1 MKGVI
6 LVKIQL
12 FEYGTLFITKDKH
25 YRIEI
30 AASKVLAER
39 AEDLKDLKEESPYF
53 FNLKEIKKERDRFV
67 LDYEIEN
74 EYQPLFT
81 SKKYSKVFRLALLNE
96 LLELDPLN
104 TFKEKALIHP
114 RNIFFKDLKT
124 LKILYRSN
132 QWLPYEDHL
141 EPLEQYKILILS
153 MFSRFTYEKYKRE
166 KENLLKKEK
175 DDFFFYVENA
185 ESVNDLKEL
194 IAKKLYQEETQHFF
208 DLENEKRKVKR
219 QKWIWAGICIG
230 ICVISFGL
238 SLILQQVA
246 TNKVQTVYAKELEKT
261 QQESKFY
268 KLLSEDKF
276 DEAIK
281 LLKETEGS
289 EEEIATLYFDKR
301 EYQKAIDL
309 DKNLIKP
316 TIEELYK
323 ADKKDVILELRADS
337 NYLDIEKKIIS
348 YDYSFLLSEQAFTE
362 DESQLL
368 RMGRAFVEN
377 GDLTDAKDINNRLKN
392 KKLEFTIKK
401 KELENK
407 IAEIELQIKEI
418 NGQKEIEQEDKKKQI
433 DLKNKAL
440 IELKKELETVNK
452 ELG

>member
-1 MKGVI
+1 M
-6 LVKIQL
+6 KIQL
-12 FEYGTLFITKDKH
+12 FEYGTLFIIKDKH
-25 YRIEI
+25 YRLEI

-39 AEDLKDLKEESPYF
+39 VEDLKDLKEESPYF
-53 FNLKEIKKERDRFV
+53 FNLKEITKERDRFV
-67 LDYEIEN
+67 LDYEIES
-74 EYQPLFT
+74 EYQPLLT
-81 SKKYSKVFRLALLNE
+81 SKKYSQVFRLALLNE

-141 EPLEQYKILILS
+141 EALDQYKILILS
-153 MFSRFTYEKYKRE
+153 MFSRFTYEKYRRE

-194 IAKKLYQEETQHFF
+194 IAQKLYQEETQHFI
-208 DLENEKRKVKR
+208 DLENEKQKVKR

-230 ICVISFGL
+230 ICAIAFGI
-238 SLILQQVA
+238 SLILQQAV
-246 TNKVQTVYAKELEKT
+246 TNKVQTAYAKELEKT

-281 LLKETEGS
+281 HLKETNGS
-289 EEEIATLYFDKR
+289 DEEMANLYFAKG
-301 EYQKAIDL
+301 EYQKAIDI

-323 ADKKDVILELRADS
+323 ADKKDVILELKADIS
-337 NYLDIEKKIIS
+337 YLDIEKKIIS
-348 YDYSFLLSEQAFTE
+348 YDYSFLLSEHAFTE

-368 RMGRAFVEN
+368 RIGRAFVEN
-377 GDLTDAKDINNRLKN
+377 GDLTDAKDVNNRLKN
-392 KKLEFTIKK
+392 KELEFTIKK
-401 KELENK
+401 KELENN
-407 IAEIELQIKEI
+407 IGGLEQQIKEI
-418 NGQKEIEQEDKKKQI
+418 NGEKEIKPDDKKKQI
-433 DLKNKAL
+433 DFKNKEL
-440 IELKKELETVNK
+440 TELKKELETVNK